1 MKYKLSKFQLFN
13 IYCDAR
19 DCETCKFN
27 TDNSDS
33 CNKLFYEY
41 IENEYKKF
49 KVEDN

>member
-27 TDNSDS
+27 TTLNS
-33 CNKLFYEY
+33 CNKLFYES
-41 IENEYKKF
+41 IEKEYEKF
-49 KVEDN
+49 QTED